1 MSSSRKIAMPQ
12 RPQYPTP
19 APADY
24 TDEVCEETLRV
35 LEKQVKDEFSE
46 EELELIAGPA
56 W

>member
-1 MSSSRKIAMPQ
+1 MPASRKIAMPQ

-19 APADY
+19 SPADY
-24 TDEVCEETLRV
+24 TDEVCDETLRV
-35 LEKQVKDEFSE
+35 LSEQVKDEFDE